1 MSHKL
6 KQVAMLLASSMMLV
20 TSAANADAQVPA
32 TAVADAPHAEHYVAP
47 HIPHDEFQTIKL
59 VVPVTTDAPD
69 VVGMKLRNIQN
80 GINAAA
86 QWQGNV
92 KATVVLY
99 AKGVHILENPTPALK
114 LTLDTLRKEGVTV
127 AVCGNSLREQ
137 NLDYHT
143 LYGVVESDIVPSG
156 FLEVALLQQHKG
168 YSVDPA
174 N

>member
-80 GINAAA
+80 GI
-86 QWQGNV
+86 
-92 KATVVLY
+92 
-99 AKGVHILENPTPALK
+99 
-114 LTLDTLRKEGVTV
+114 
-127 AVCGNSLREQ
+127 
-137 NLDYHT
+137 
-143 LYGVVESDIVPSG
+143 IVPSG